1 MLAIIGGNGLAKL
14 PELSIV
20 SRLVVRTPYGD
31 PSCPLTFGK
40 IGKHEVVFLARHG
53 FSHSLAPHEI
63 NYRANIWALKQQGVR
78 GIISVGAVASI
89 RSDLEPSSLIVPL
102 DIIDYTHNREHTFFQ
117 GFDQQVK
124 HVDFSQPYNPV
135 LRQVLIN
142 SARKAKIHVFS
153 DAVYACTQGPRLETE
168 AEVNRI
174 ERDGAHVIGMTG
186 MPEAVLAREFD
197 IPYAHLCGV
206 IGWAAG
212 HCPKD
217 GCIANFEPR
226 QEYAA
231 IEQIRQLLTVF
242 MN

>member
-14 PELSIV
+14 SELSIS
-20 SRLVVRTPYGD
+20 SRLVVRTPYGE

-53 FSHSLAPHEI
+53 FSHSFAPHEI
-63 NYRANIWALKQQGVR
+63 NYRANIWALKQQNIR

-89 RSDLEPSSLIVPL
+89 RADLIPSSLIVPS
-102 DIIDYTHNREHTFFQ
+102 DIIDYTHSRSQTFFE

-124 HVDFSQPYNPV
+124 HIDFNQPYNPV
-135 LRQVLIN
+135 LRQIIIN
-142 SARKAKIHVFS
+142 NARKANIKIFT
-153 DAVYACTQGPRLETE
+153 DPIYACTQGPRLETV

-174 ERDGAHVIGMTG
+174 ERDGGDIIGMTG
-186 MPEAVLAREFD
+186 MPEATLARELD

-212 HCPKD
+212 RCLKND
-217 GCIANFEPR
+217 CIADFEPK
-226 QEYAA
+226 QEYDA
-231 IEQIRQLLTVF
+231 IAQIKQLLSVF
-242 MN
+242 ID